1 MLQWFEKL
9 VDPYPSKNLNQPLP
23 KTFFAFVWQSAHGV
37 KRYLLLL
44 ILFTAA
50 TASFE
55 AIFFAKI
62 GQLVDWLSSST
73 PETFV
78 QNHKEN
84 LIILSMFLVAN
95 IFFANMQS
103 IIRHQI
109 LYSSFPMR
117 LRWRFHN
124 LLLLQSLDFF
134 HSDFAGR
141 LSAKVMQ
148 TALAVREFW
157 VILGDM
163 VTYVV
168 IYFITIS
175 VVLGAISP
183 LLLLPLVLWLALFI
197 SAAMYFIPRLGRISK
212 QQADARAVM
221 TGRVTD
227 AYTNIQTV
235 KLFAHA
241 GRESQYAKA
250 SMQEFMRTV
259 FKQMRLGT
267 SYEICIN
274 LLTAVLFFGVLG
286 TAVYLWLVG
295 QAALGVIAA
304 TTAMILKLNS
314 MAGFMM
320 WQTSALFENVGTIQD
335 GMNTMGKSI
344 NIQDKPDA
352 KALEIQAG
360 SIQFNQISF
369 AYNEKNVIHDFNLH
383 IKAGEK
389 IGIVGRS
396 GSGKSTLIQLLLHF
410 YTLKHGTIS
419 IDGQNIQDVTQDSL
433 RKNIALV
440 TQDTSLLHRS
450 VAENIKYGRPDAS
463 DEEMYA
469 AVAKAKAEEFIPELS
484 DLRGKKGY
492 EAYVGERG
500 VKLSGGQ
507 RQRIAIARVF
517 LKDAPI
523 LILDEATSALD
534 SEVEAAIQSS
544 LDELMQDKTV
554 IAIAH
559 RLSTIAQMDR
569 LIVLDHGRIAEQG
582 THEQLIAQNGIYA
595 QLWRR
600 QTGGFLLEQGHDEHD
615 LIEDDRTEHGL
626 NEHGLTKQKHDAL
639 DAERVTA
646 DNAVAT
652 EIKGDKN

>member
-1 MLQWFEKL
+1 MLQWFERL
-9 VDPYPSKNLNQPLP
+9 VDPYPEKGLNEPLP
-23 KTFFAFVWQSAHGV
+23 KTFFAFVWQAAYGV
-37 KRYLLLL
+37 RRYLLLL
-44 ILFTAA
+44 ILLTAA

-55 AIFFAKI
+55 AIFFAQI
-62 GQLVDWLSSST
+62 GHLVDWLTSST
-73 PETFV
+73 PETFIT
-78 QNHKEN
+78 NHKSN
-84 LIILSMFLVAN
+84 LMILSFFLLGN
-95 IFFANMQS
+95 IIFSSIQS
-103 IIRHQI
+103 IVRHQI

-124 LLLLQSLDFF
+124 LLLQQSLDFF

-148 TALAVREFW
+148 TSLAVREFW

-163 VTYVV
+163 LTYVI

-175 VVLGAISP
+175 VVLGNISP
-183 LLLLPLVLWLALFI
+183 LLLLPLMLWLALFI
-197 SAAMYFIPRLGRISK
+197 GAACFFIPRLGRISK

-241 GRESQYAKA
+241 GRESKYAKE
-250 SMQEFMRTV
+250 SMQTFMITV
-259 FKQMRLGT
+259 FKQMRLG
-267 SYEICIN
+267 SMYEICIN

-286 TAVYLWLVG
+286 TAVWLWLNG
-295 QAALGVIAA
+295 QAAIGVIAA

-314 MAGFMM
+314 MAAFMM

-335 GMNTMGKSI
+335 GMMTMGKSI
-344 NIQDKPDA
+344 NIQDAPDA
-352 KALEIQAG
+352 KPL
-360 SIQFNQISF
+360 QITQGKIEFKDVSF
-369 AYNEKNVIHDFNLH
+369 AYNEKKVIDQFNLE

-396 GSGKSTLIQLLLHF
+396 GAGKSTLIQLLLNF
-410 YTLKHGTIS
+410 YTINQGRIC
-419 IDGQNIQDVTQDSL
+419 IDDQNIQNVTQDSL
-433 RKNIALV
+433 RKNIAMV

-450 VAENIKYGRPDAS
+450 VAENIKYGRPDAT
-463 DEEMYA
+463 DEDMYV
-469 AVAKAKAEEFIPELS
+469 AVRKAKADEFIPQLS
-484 DLRGKKGY
+484 DLRGQHGY
-492 EAYVGERG
+492 DAYVGERG

-544 LDELMQDKTV
+544 LDDLMQDKTV

-569 LIVLDHGRIAEQG
+569 LIVLDQGHIAEQG
-582 THEQLIAQNGIYA
+582 THEELIAQNGIYA
-595 QLWRR
+595 QLWQR
-600 QTGGFLLEQGHDEHD
+600 QTGEFLVEQE
-615 LIEDDRTEHGL
+615 
-626 NEHGLTKQKHDAL
+626 KPK
-639 DAERVTA
+639 AEEA
-646 DNAVAT
+646 
-652 EIKGDKN
+652 E

>member
-1 MLQWFEKL
+1 MLQWFERL
-9 VDPYPSKNLNQPLP
+9 VDPYPEKGLNEPLP
-23 KTFFAFVWQSAHGV
+23 KTFFAFVWQAAYGV
-37 KRYLLLL
+37 RRYLLLL
-44 ILFTAA
+44 ILLTAA

-55 AIFFAKI
+55 AIFFAQI
-62 GQLVDWLSSST
+62 GHLVDWLTSST
-73 PETFV
+73 PETFIT
-78 QNHKEN
+78 NHKSN
-84 LIILSMFLVAN
+84 LIILSFFLLGN
-95 IFFANMQS
+95 IIFSSIQS
-103 IIRHQI
+103 IVRHQI

-124 LLLLQSLDFF
+124 LLLQQSLDFF

-148 TALAVREFW
+148 TSLAVREFW

-163 VTYVV
+163 LTYVI

-175 VVLGAISP
+175 VVLGNISP
-183 LLLLPLVLWLALFI
+183 LLLLPLMLWLALFI
-197 SAAMYFIPRLGRISK
+197 GAACFFIPRLGRISK

-241 GRESQYAKA
+241 GRESKYAKE
-250 SMQEFMRTV
+250 SMQTFMITV
-259 FKQMRLGT
+259 FKQMRLG
-267 SYEICIN
+267 SMYEICIN

-286 TAVYLWLVG
+286 TAVWLWLNG
-295 QAALGVIAA
+295 QAAIGVIAA

-314 MAGFMM
+314 MAAFMM

-335 GMNTMGKSI
+335 GMMTMGKSI
-344 NIQDKPDA
+344 NIQDAPDA
-352 KALEIQAG
+352 KPL
-360 SIQFNQISF
+360 QITQGKIEFKDVSF
-369 AYNEKNVIHDFNLH
+369 AYNEKKVIDQFNLE

-396 GSGKSTLIQLLLHF
+396 GAGKSTLIQLLLNF
-410 YTLKHGTIS
+410 YTINQGRIC
-419 IDGQNIQDVTQDSL
+419 IDDQNIQNVTQDSL
-433 RKNIALV
+433 RKNIAMV

-450 VAENIKYGRPDAS
+450 VAENIKYGRPDAT
-463 DEEMYA
+463 DEDMYA
-469 AVAKAKAEEFIPELS
+469 AVRKAKADEFIPQLS
-484 DLRGKKGY
+484 DLRGQHGY
-492 EAYVGERG
+492 DAYVGERG

-544 LDELMQDKTV
+544 LDDLMQDKTV

-569 LIVLDHGRIAEQG
+569 LIVLDQGHIAEQG
-582 THEQLIAQNGIYA
+582 THEELIAQNGIYA
-595 QLWRR
+595 QLWQR
-600 QTGGFLLEQGHDEHD
+600 QTGEFLVEQE
-615 LIEDDRTEHGL
+615 
-626 NEHGLTKQKHDAL
+626 KPK
-639 DAERVTA
+639 AEEA
-646 DNAVAT
+646 
-652 EIKGDKN
+652 E

>member
-9 VDPYPSKNLNQPLP
+9 VDPYPSKGLNEPLP
-23 KTFFAFVWQSAHGV
+23 TKFFPFVWQAATGV
-37 KRYLLLL
+37 KRYLLIL

-55 AIFFAKI
+55 ALFFSQI
-62 GQLVDWLSSST
+62 GHLVDWLTQSK
-73 PETFV
+73 PQDFLV
-78 QNHKEN
+78 NHREN
-84 LIILSMFLVAN
+84 LIFLSCILLAN
-95 IFFANMQS
+95 IFFASMQS

-124 LLLLQSLDFF
+124 LMLRQGLDFF
-134 HSDFAGR
+134 HNDFAGR

-175 VVLGAISP
+175 IVLGSISP
-183 LLLLPLVLWLALFI
+183 ILLIPLLLWLALFV
-197 SAAMYFIPRLGRISK
+197 SAALYYIPRLGRISK
-212 QQADARAVM
+212 EQADARAVM

-241 GRESQYAKA
+241 GRESQYAKE
-250 SMQEFMRTV
+250 SMKEFMHTV

-267 SYEICIN
+267 AYELCIN

-286 TAVYLWLVG
+286 TAVWLWLQG
-295 QAALGVIAA
+295 QAAIGVIAA

-314 MAGFMM
+314 MAEFMM

-335 GMNTMGKSI
+335 GMQTLGRQI
-344 NIQDKPDA
+344 NIQDKEDA
-352 KALEIQAG
+352 KPLVVTQGNIKF
-360 SIQFNQISF
+360 SDVTF
-369 AYNEKNVIHDFNLH
+369 AYNSKKVIDHFNLN
-383 IKAGEK
+383 IQPGEK

-396 GSGKSTLIQLLLHF
+396 GAGKSTLIQLLLHF
-410 YTLKHGTIS
+410 YTINNGKIT
-419 IDGQNIQDVTQDSL
+419 IDGQNIEEVTQDSL

-440 TQDTSLLHRS
+440 TQDTSLLHRT
-450 VAENIKYGRPDAS
+450 VAENIKYGRPDAT
-463 DEEMYA
+463 DEEMYE
-469 AVAKAKAEEFIPELS
+469 AVRKAKADEFIPQLS
-484 DLRGKKGY
+484 DLRGRTGY
-492 EAYVGERG
+492 DAYVGERG

-544 LDELMQDKTV
+544 LDELMQNKTV

-569 LIVLDHGRIAEQG
+569 LIVLDQGQIAEQG
-582 THEQLIAQNGIYA
+582 THEELIAQNGIYA
-595 QLWRR
+595 HLWHR
-600 QTGGFLLEQGHDEHD
+600 QTGGFLVEPEQKASEDED
-615 LIEDDRTEHGL
+615 STVS
-626 NEHGLTKQKHDAL
+626 TS
-639 DAERVTA
+639 
-646 DNAVAT
+646 
-652 EIKGDKN
+652 

>member
-9 VDPYPSKNLNQPLP
+9 VDPYPTKGLNEPLP
-23 KTFFAFVWQSAHGV
+23 STFFAFVWQAASGV

-44 ILFTAA
+44 VLFTAA

-55 AIFFAKI
+55 AIFYSQI
-62 GQLVDWLSSST
+62 GHLVDWLSGST
-73 PETFV
+73 PENFLE
-78 QNHKEN
+78 NHKTN
-84 LIILSMFLVAN
+84 LIILTSFLLAN
-95 IFFANMQS
+95 IFFSSIQS

-124 LLLLQSLDFF
+124 LLLLHGLDFF

-141 LSAKVMQ
+141 LSSKVMQ
-148 TALAVREFW
+148 TSLAVREFW

-168 IYFITIS
+168 IYFVTIS
-175 VVLGAISP
+175 IVLGAVSPILLIP
-183 LLLLPLVLWLALFI
+183 LLIWLALFVC
-197 SAAMYFIPRLGRISK
+197 SACYFIPKLGRISK
-212 QQADARAVM
+212 AQADARAVM

-241 GRESQYAKA
+241 GRESQYAKE
-250 SMQEFMRTV
+250 SMQDFMVTV
-259 FKQMRLGT
+259 FKQMRLGVL
-267 SYEICIN
+267 YQICTN
-274 LLTAVLFFGVLG
+274 LLTAVLFLGVLG
-286 TAVYLWLVG
+286 TAVYLWMQGL
-295 QAALGVIAA
+295 AAIGVIAA

-314 MAGFMM
+314 MAEFMM

-335 GMNTMGKSI
+335 GMVTMAKPI
-344 NIQDKPDA
+344 AIQDKEDA
-352 KALEIQAG
+352 KPLQVAHGEIK
-360 SIQFNQISF
+360 FENVTF
-369 AYNEKNVIHDFNLH
+369 AYNQKNVIDHFNLT
-383 IKAGEK
+383 IKPGEK

-396 GSGKSTLIQLLLHF
+396 GAGKSTLIQLLLHF
-410 YTLKHGTIS
+410 YNINQGRIL
-419 IDGQNIQDVTQDSL
+419 IDGQNIQDVSQDSL

-440 TQDTSLLHRS
+440 TQDTSLLHRT

-463 DEEMYA
+463 DEEMML
-469 AVAKAKAEEFIPELS
+469 AVKKAKADEFIPQLS
-484 DLRGKKGY
+484 DLRGRQGFD
-492 EAYVGERG
+492 AYVGERG

-544 LDELMQDKTV
+544 LDELMTDKTV

-569 LIVLDHGRIAEQG
+569 LIVLDQGHIAEQG
-582 THEQLIAQNGIYA
+582 THEELIAQNGIYA
-595 QLWRR
+595 HLWQR
-600 QTGGFLLEQGHDEHD
+600 QTGGFLVEQHP
-615 LIEDDRTEHGL
+615 
-626 NEHGLTKQKHDAL
+626 A
-639 DAERVTA
+639 
-646 DNAVAT
+646 
-652 EIKGDKN
+652 KNKEQA

>member
-1 MLQWFEKL
+1 MFKWFESL
-9 VDPYPSKNLNQPLP
+9 VNPYPTKGLNKPLP
-23 KTFFAFVWQSAHGV
+23 TRFFPFVWQAARGV
-37 KRYLLLL
+37 RPYLLLL
-44 ILFTAA
+44 VLCTAGA
-50 TASFE
+50 ASFE
-55 AIFFAKI
+55 ALLYARI
-62 GQLVDWLSSST
+62 GELVNWLSQSQ
-73 PETFV
+73 PDTFLAEH
-78 QNHKEN
+78 QTN
-84 LIILSMFLVAN
+84 LTILTFILLAN
-95 IFFANMQS
+95 IFFASLQS
-103 IIRHQI
+103 IIKHQI
-109 LYSSFPMR
+109 LYSNFPMR

-124 LLLLQSLDFF
+124 LLLRQSLDFF
-134 HSDFAGR
+134 HNDFAGR

-157 VILGDM
+157 IILGDM
-163 VTYVV
+163 LAYVV

-183 LLLLPLVLWLALFI
+183 MLIIPLLVWLGLFI
-197 SAAMYFIPRLGRISK
+197 SAASYFIPRLSRISNS
-212 QQADARAVM
+212 QADARAVM

-241 GRESQYAKA
+241 GRESQYAKE
-250 SMQEFMRTV
+250 SMQEFMVTV
-259 FKQMRLGT
+259 YKQMRLGAQ
-267 SYEICIN
+267 YEISIN
-274 LLTAVLFFGVLG
+274 LLTVVLYVGVLG
-286 TAVYLWLVG
+286 TALWLWMNG
-295 QAALGVIAA
+295 QAELGIIAA

-314 MAGFMM
+314 IAEFMM

-335 GMNTMGKSI
+335 GMKTLGRPI
-344 NIQDKPDA
+344 TIEDKPDA
-352 KALEIQAG
+352 KTLNVAQGEIK
-360 SIQFNQISF
+360 FENVSF
-369 AYNEKNVIHDFNLH
+369 AYNDKNVIEQFNLT
-383 IKAGEK
+383 IRPGEK

-396 GSGKSTLIQLLLHF
+396 GAGKSTLIQLLLHF
-410 YTLKHGTIS
+410 YQINQGRIL
-419 IDGQNIQDVTQDSL
+419 IDGQDIVDVTQDSL

-440 TQDTSLLHRS
+440 TQDTSLLHRT

-469 AVAKAKAEEFIPELS
+469 AVAKAKAEEFIPQLT
-484 DLRGKKGY
+484 DLRGKRGY

-544 LDELMQDKTV
+544 LDELMQGKTV

-569 LIVLDHGRIAEQG
+569 LIVLDQGQIAEQG
-582 THEQLIAQNGIYA
+582 THDELVALNGIYA
-595 QLWRR
+595 QLWQR
-600 QTGGFLLEQGHDEHD
+600 QTGGFLIEQQQ
-615 LIEDDRTEHGL
+615 L
-626 NEHGLTKQKHDAL
+626 KQKQG
-639 DAERVTA
+639 T
-646 DNAVAT
+646 
-652 EIKGDKN
+652 

>member
-1 MLQWFEKL
+1 MLRWFEKL
-9 VDPYPSKNLNQPLP
+9 VDPYPEQGLNTPLP
-23 KTFFAFVWQSAHGV
+23 KQFFPFVWQSAYGV
-37 KRYLLLL
+37 RRYLLLL
-44 ILFTAA
+44 MILTAA

-55 AIFFAKI
+55 AIFFAQI
-62 GQLVDWLSSST
+62 GHLVDWLTQSNRDN
-73 PETFV
+73 FLH
-78 QNHKEN
+78 NHQQN
-84 LIILSMFLVAN
+84 LIILSMFLLGN
-95 IFFANMQS
+95 IVFASLQS
-103 IIRHQI
+103 IVRHQI

-124 LLLLQSLDFF
+124 LLLQQSLDFF

-141 LSAKVMQ
+141 LSSKVMQ
-148 TALAVREFW
+148 TSLAVREFW

-163 VTYVV
+163 VTYVI

-175 VVLGAISP
+175 VVLGSISPILLIP
-183 LLLLPLVLWLALFI
+183 LLLWLSLFV
-197 SAAMYFIPRLGRISK
+197 AAACFFIPRLGRISK
-212 QQADARAVM
+212 EQADARAVM

-250 SMQEFMRTV
+250 SMQLFMQTV
-259 FKQMRLGT
+259 YKQMRLGT
-267 SYEICIN
+267 CYELCIN
-274 LLTAVLFFGVLG
+274 ALTAVLFFGVLG
-286 TAVYLWLVG
+286 TAVWLWLNG
-295 QAALGVIAA
+295 QAAIGVIAA

-314 MAGFMM
+314 MAEFMM

-335 GMNTMGKSI
+335 GMHTMGKTI
-344 NIQDKPDA
+344 DIQDKPNA
-352 KALEIQAG
+352 QPLQVSAG
-360 SIQFNQISF
+360 SIQFNNVSF
-369 AYNEKNVIHDFNLH
+369 AYNDKNVINQFDLQ

-396 GSGKSTLIQLLLHF
+396 GAGKSTLIQLLLHF
-410 YTLKHGTIS
+410 YS
-419 IDGQNIQDVTQDSL
+419 INQGRICIDQQNIEDVTQDSL

-450 VAENIKYGRPDAS
+450 VAENIKYGRPDAT
-463 DEEMYA
+463 DEEMHA
-469 AVAKAKAEEFIPELS
+469 AVKKAKAEEFIPALS
-484 DLRGKKGY
+484 DMRGRTGY
-492 EAYVGERG
+492 DAYVGERG

-544 LDELMQDKTV
+544 LDELMAGKTV

-569 LIVLDHGRIAEQG
+569 LIVMDQGQIAEQG
-582 THEQLIAQNGIYA
+582 THEELIAQNGIYA
-595 QLWRR
+595 SLWQR
-600 QTGGFLLEQGHDEHD
+600 QTGGFLVEQHRLKDKE
-615 LIEDDRTEHGL
+615 
-626 NEHGLTKQKHDAL
+626 
-639 DAERVTA
+639 AE
-646 DNAVAT
+646 
-652 EIKGDKN
+652 

>member
-1 MLQWFEKL
+1 MLLQWFEKL
-9 VDPYPSKNLNQPLP
+9 VDPYPSKGLNEPLP
-23 KTFFAFVWQSAHGV
+23 TKFFPFVWQAATGV
-37 KRYLLLL
+37 KRYLLIL

-55 AIFFAKI
+55 ALFFSQI
-62 GQLVDWLSSST
+62 GHLVDWLTQSK
-73 PETFV
+73 PQDFLV
-78 QNHKEN
+78 NHRDN
-84 LIILSMFLVAN
+84 LIFLSCILLAN
-95 IFFANMQS
+95 IFFASMQS

-124 LLLLQSLDFF
+124 LMLRQGLDFF
-134 HSDFAGR
+134 HNDFAGR

-175 VVLGAISP
+175 IVLGSISP
-183 LLLLPLVLWLALFI
+183 ILLIPLLLWLALFV
-197 SAAMYFIPRLGRISK
+197 SAALYYIPRLGRISK
-212 QQADARAVM
+212 EQADARAVM

-241 GRESQYAKA
+241 GRESQYAKE
-250 SMQEFMRTV
+250 SMKEFMRTV

-267 SYEICIN
+267 AYELCIN

-286 TAVYLWLVG
+286 TAVWLWLQG
-295 QAALGVIAA
+295 QAAIGVIAA

-314 MAGFMM
+314 MAEFMM

-335 GMNTMGKSI
+335 GMQTLGRQI
-344 NIQDKPDA
+344 NIQDKEDA
-352 KALEIQAG
+352 KPLVVTQGNIKF
-360 SIQFNQISF
+360 SDVTF
-369 AYNEKNVIHDFNLH
+369 AYNSKKVIDHFNLN
-383 IKAGEK
+383 IQPGEK

-396 GSGKSTLIQLLLHF
+396 GAGKSTLIQLLLHF
-410 YTLKHGTIS
+410 YTINNGKIT
-419 IDGQNIQDVTQDSL
+419 IDGQNIEEVTQDSL

-440 TQDTSLLHRS
+440 TQDTSLLHRT
-450 VAENIKYGRPDAS
+450 VAENIKYGRPDAT
-463 DEEMYA
+463 DEEMYE
-469 AVAKAKAEEFIPELS
+469 AVRKAKADEFIPQLS
-484 DLRGKKGY
+484 DLRGRTGY
-492 EAYVGERG
+492 DAYVGERG

-544 LDELMQDKTV
+544 LDELMQNKTV

-569 LIVLDHGRIAEQG
+569 LIVLDQGQIAEQG
-582 THEQLIAQNGIYA
+582 THEELIAQNGIYA
-595 QLWRR
+595 HLWHR
-600 QTGGFLLEQGHDEHD
+600 QTGGFLVEPEP
-615 LIEDDRTEHGL
+615 
-626 NEHGLTKQKHDAL
+626 KA
-639 DAERVTA
+639 
-646 DNAVAT
+646 AT
-652 EIKGDKN
+652 EDEDSTVSTS

>member
-1 MLQWFEKL
+1 MLLQWFEKL
-9 VDPYPSKNLNQPLP
+9 VDPYPSKGLNEPLP
-23 KTFFAFVWQSAHGV
+23 TKFFPFVWQAATGV
-37 KRYLLLL
+37 KRYLLIL

-55 AIFFAKI
+55 ALFFSQI
-62 GQLVDWLSSST
+62 GHLVDWLTQSK
-73 PETFV
+73 PQDFLV
-78 QNHKEN
+78 NHREN
-84 LIILSMFLVAN
+84 LIFLSCILLAN
-95 IFFANMQS
+95 IFFASMQS

-124 LLLLQSLDFF
+124 LMLRQGLDFF
-134 HSDFAGR
+134 HNDFAGR

-175 VVLGAISP
+175 IVLGSISP
-183 LLLLPLVLWLALFI
+183 ILLIPLLLWLALFV
-197 SAAMYFIPRLGRISK
+197 SAALYYIPRLGRISK
-212 QQADARAVM
+212 EQADARAVM

-241 GRESQYAKA
+241 GRESQYAKE
-250 SMQEFMRTV
+250 SMKEFMHTV

-267 SYEICIN
+267 AYELCIN

-286 TAVYLWLVG
+286 TAVWLWLQG
-295 QAALGVIAA
+295 QAAIGVIAA

-314 MAGFMM
+314 MAEFMM

-335 GMNTMGKSI
+335 GMQTLGRQI
-344 NIQDKPDA
+344 NIQDKEDA
-352 KALEIQAG
+352 KPLVVTQGNIKF
-360 SIQFNQISF
+360 SDVTF
-369 AYNEKNVIHDFNLH
+369 AYNSKKVIDHFNLN
-383 IKAGEK
+383 IQPGEK

-396 GSGKSTLIQLLLHF
+396 GAGKSTLIQLLLHF
-410 YTLKHGTIS
+410 YTINNGKIT
-419 IDGQNIQDVTQDSL
+419 IDGQNIEEVTQDSL

-440 TQDTSLLHRS
+440 TQDTSLLHRT
-450 VAENIKYGRPDAS
+450 VAENIKYGRPDAT
-463 DEEMYA
+463 DEEMYE
-469 AVAKAKAEEFIPELS
+469 AVRKAKADEFIPQLS
-484 DLRGKKGY
+484 DLRGRTGY
-492 EAYVGERG
+492 DAYVGERG

-544 LDELMQDKTV
+544 LDELMQNKTV

-569 LIVLDHGRIAEQG
+569 LIVLDQGQIAEQG
-582 THEQLIAQNGIYA
+582 THEELIAQNGIYA
-595 QLWRR
+595 HLWHR
-600 QTGGFLLEQGHDEHD
+600 QTGGFLVEPEQKASEDED
-615 LIEDDRTEHGL
+615 STVS
-626 NEHGLTKQKHDAL
+626 TS
-639 DAERVTA
+639 
-646 DNAVAT
+646 
-652 EIKGDKN
+652 

>member
-1 MLQWFEKL
+1 MLLQWFEKL
-9 VDPYPSKNLNQPLP
+9 VDPYPSKGLNEPLP
-23 KTFFAFVWQSAHGV
+23 TKFFPFVWQAATGV
-37 KRYLLLL
+37 KRYLLIL

-55 AIFFAKI
+55 ALFFSQI
-62 GQLVDWLSSST
+62 GHLVDWLTQSK
-73 PETFV
+73 PQDFLV
-78 QNHKEN
+78 NHREN
-84 LIILSMFLVAN
+84 LIFLSCILLAN
-95 IFFANMQS
+95 IFFASMQS

-124 LLLLQSLDFF
+124 LMLRQGLDFF
-134 HSDFAGR
+134 HNDFAGR

-175 VVLGAISP
+175 IVLGSISP
-183 LLLLPLVLWLALFI
+183 ILLIPLLLWLALFI
-197 SAAMYFIPRLGRISK
+197 SAALYYIPRLGRISK
-212 QQADARAVM
+212 EQADARAVM

-241 GRESQYAKA
+241 GRESQYAKE
-250 SMQEFMRTV
+250 SMKEFMRTV

-267 SYEICIN
+267 AYELCIN

-286 TAVYLWLVG
+286 TAVWLWLQG
-295 QAALGVIAA
+295 QAAIGVIAA

-314 MAGFMM
+314 MAEFMM

-335 GMNTMGKSI
+335 GMQTLGRQI
-344 NIQDKPDA
+344 NIQDKEDA
-352 KALEIQAG
+352 KPLVVTQGNIKF
-360 SIQFNQISF
+360 SDVTF
-369 AYNEKNVIHDFNLH
+369 AYNSKKVIDHFNLN
-383 IKAGEK
+383 IQPGEK

-396 GSGKSTLIQLLLHF
+396 GAGKSTLIQLLLHF
-410 YTLKHGTIS
+410 YTINNGKIT
-419 IDGQNIQDVTQDSL
+419 IDGQNIEEVTQDSL

-440 TQDTSLLHRS
+440 TQDTSLLHRT
-450 VAENIKYGRPDAS
+450 VAENIKYGRPDAT
-463 DEEMYA
+463 DEEMYE
-469 AVAKAKAEEFIPELS
+469 AVRKAKADEFIPQLS
-484 DLRGKKGY
+484 DLRGRTGY
-492 EAYVGERG
+492 DAYVGERG

-544 LDELMQDKTV
+544 LDELMQNKTV

-559 RLSTIAQMDR
+559 RLSTIAQMDC
-569 LIVLDHGRIAEQG
+569 LIVLDQGQIAEQG
-582 THEQLIAQNGIYA
+582 THEELIAQNGIYA
-595 QLWRR
+595 HLWHR
-600 QTGGFLLEQGHDEHD
+600 QTGGFLVEPEQKASEDED
-615 LIEDDRTEHGL
+615 STVS
-626 NEHGLTKQKHDAL
+626 TS
-639 DAERVTA
+639 
-646 DNAVAT
+646 
-652 EIKGDKN
+652 

>member
-9 VDPYPSKNLNQPLP
+9 VDPYPTKGLNEPLP
-23 KTFFAFVWQSAHGV
+23 STFFAFVWQAASGV

-44 ILFTAA
+44 VLFTAA

-55 AIFFAKI
+55 AIFYSQI
-62 GQLVDWLSSST
+62 GHLVDWLSGST
-73 PETFV
+73 PENFLE
-78 QNHKEN
+78 NHKTN
-84 LIILSMFLVAN
+84 LIILTSFLLAN
-95 IFFANMQS
+95 IFFSSIQS
-103 IIRHQI
+103 IVRHQI

-124 LLLLQSLDFF
+124 LLLLHGLDFF

-141 LSAKVMQ
+141 LSSKVMQ
-148 TALAVREFW
+148 TSLAVREFW

-168 IYFITIS
+168 IYFVTIS
-175 VVLGAISP
+175 IVLGAVSPILLIP
-183 LLLLPLVLWLALFI
+183 LLIWLALFVC
-197 SAAMYFIPRLGRISK
+197 SACYFIPKLGRISK
-212 QQADARAVM
+212 AQADARAVM

-241 GRESQYAKA
+241 GRESQYAKE
-250 SMQEFMRTV
+250 SMQDFMVTV
-259 FKQMRLGT
+259 FKQMRLGVL
-267 SYEICIN
+267 YQICTN
-274 LLTAVLFFGVLG
+274 LLTAVLFLGVLG
-286 TAVYLWLVG
+286 TAVYLWMQGL
-295 QAALGVIAA
+295 AAIGVIAA

-314 MAGFMM
+314 MAEFMM

-335 GMNTMGKSI
+335 GMVTMAKPI
-344 NIQDKPDA
+344 AIQDKEDA
-352 KALEIQAG
+352 KPLQVAHGEIK
-360 SIQFNQISF
+360 FENVTF
-369 AYNEKNVIHDFNLH
+369 AYNQKNVIDHFNLT
-383 IKAGEK
+383 IKPGEK

-396 GSGKSTLIQLLLHF
+396 GAGKSTLIQLLLHF
-410 YTLKHGTIS
+410 YNINQGRIL
-419 IDGQNIQDVTQDSL
+419 IDGQNIQDVSQDSL

-440 TQDTSLLHRS
+440 TQDTSLLHRT

-463 DEEMYA
+463 DEEMML
-469 AVAKAKAEEFIPELS
+469 AVKKAKADEFIPQLS
-484 DLRGKKGY
+484 DLRGRQGFD
-492 EAYVGERG
+492 AYVGERG

-544 LDELMQDKTV
+544 LDELMTDKTV

-569 LIVLDHGRIAEQG
+569 LIVLDQGHIAEQG
-582 THEQLIAQNGIYA
+582 THEELIAQNGIYA
-595 QLWRR
+595 HLWQR
-600 QTGGFLLEQGHDEHD
+600 QTGGFLVEQHPA
-615 LIEDDRTEHGL
+615 
-626 NEHGLTKQKHDAL
+626 K
-639 DAERVTA
+639 
-646 DNAVAT
+646 
-652 EIKGDKN
+652 IKEQA

>member
-1 MLQWFEKL
+1 MLQWFERL
-9 VDPYPSKNLNQPLP
+9 VDPYPEKGLNEPLP
-23 KTFFAFVWQSAHGV
+23 KTFFAFVWQAAYGV
-37 KRYLLLL
+37 RRYLLLL
-44 ILFTAA
+44 ILLTAA

-55 AIFFAKI
+55 AIFFAQI
-62 GQLVDWLSSST
+62 GHLVDWLTSST
-73 PETFV
+73 PETFIT
-78 QNHKEN
+78 NHKSN
-84 LIILSMFLVAN
+84 LIILSFFLLGN
-95 IFFANMQS
+95 IIFSSIQS
-103 IIRHQI
+103 IVRHQI

-124 LLLLQSLDFF
+124 LLLQQSLDFF

-148 TALAVREFW
+148 TSLAVREFW

-163 VTYVV
+163 LTYVI

-175 VVLGAISP
+175 VVLGNISL
-183 LLLLPLVLWLALFI
+183 LLLLPLMLWLALFI
-197 SAAMYFIPRLGRISK
+197 GAACFFIPRLGRISK

-241 GRESQYAKA
+241 GRESQYAKE
-250 SMQEFMRTV
+250 SMQTFMLTV
-259 FKQMRLGT
+259 FKQMRLG
-267 SYEICIN
+267 SMYEICIN

-286 TAVYLWLVG
+286 TAVWLWLNG
-295 QAALGVIAA
+295 QAAIGVIAA

-314 MAGFMM
+314 MAAFMM

-335 GMNTMGKSI
+335 GMMTMGKSI
-344 NIQDKPDA
+344 NIQDAPDA
-352 KALEIQAG
+352 KPL
-360 SIQFNQISF
+360 QIKKGKIEFKDVSF
-369 AYNEKNVIHDFNLH
+369 AYNEKKVIDQFNLE

-396 GSGKSTLIQLLLHF
+396 GAGKSTLIQLLLNF
-410 YTLKHGTIS
+410 YTINQGRIC
-419 IDGQNIQDVTQDSL
+419 IDDQNIENVTQDSL
-433 RKNIALV
+433 RKNIAMV

-450 VAENIKYGRPDAS
+450 VAENIKYGRPDAT
-463 DEEMYA
+463 DEDMYA
-469 AVAKAKAEEFIPELS
+469 AVRKAKADEFIPQLS
-484 DLRGKKGY
+484 DLRGQHGY
-492 EAYVGERG
+492 DAYVGERG

-544 LDELMQDKTV
+544 LDDLMQDKTV

-569 LIVLDHGRIAEQG
+569 LIVLDQGHIAEQG
-582 THEQLIAQNGIYA
+582 THEELIAQNGIYA
-595 QLWRR
+595 QLWQR
-600 QTGGFLLEQGHDEHD
+600 QTGEFLVEQE
-615 LIEDDRTEHGL
+615 
-626 NEHGLTKQKHDAL
+626 KPK
-639 DAERVTA
+639 AEEA
-646 DNAVAT
+646 
-652 EIKGDKN
+652 E

>member
-1 MLQWFEKL
+1 MLQWFERL
-9 VDPYPSKNLNQPLP
+9 VDPYPEKGLNEPLP
-23 KTFFAFVWQSAHGV
+23 KTFFAFVWQAAYGV
-37 KRYLLLL
+37 RRYLLLL
-44 ILFTAA
+44 ILLTAA

-55 AIFFAKI
+55 AIFFAQI
-62 GQLVDWLSSST
+62 GHLVDWLTSST
-73 PETFV
+73 PETFIT
-78 QNHKEN
+78 NHKSN
-84 LIILSMFLVAN
+84 LIILSFFLLGN
-95 IFFANMQS
+95 IIFSSIQS
-103 IIRHQI
+103 IVRHQI

-124 LLLLQSLDFF
+124 LLLQQSLDFF

-148 TALAVREFW
+148 TSLAVREFW

-163 VTYVV
+163 LTYVI

-175 VVLGAISP
+175 VVLGNIS
-183 LLLLPLVLWLALFI
+183 LLLLVPLMLWLALFI
-197 SAAMYFIPRLGRISK
+197 GAACFFIPRLGRISK

-241 GRESQYAKA
+241 GRESKYAKE
-250 SMQEFMRTV
+250 SMQTFMLTV
-259 FKQMRLGT
+259 FKQMRLG
-267 SYEICIN
+267 SMYEICIN

-286 TAVYLWLVG
+286 TAVWLWLNG
-295 QAALGVIAA
+295 QAAIGVIAA

-314 MAGFMM
+314 MAAFMM

-335 GMNTMGKSI
+335 GMMTMGKSI
-344 NIQDKPDA
+344 NIQDAPDA
-352 KALEIQAG
+352 KPL
-360 SIQFNQISF
+360 QIKKGKIEFKDVSF
-369 AYNEKNVIHDFNLH
+369 AYNEKKVIDQFNLE

-396 GSGKSTLIQLLLHF
+396 GAGKSTLIQLLLNF
-410 YTLKHGTIS
+410 YTINQGRIC
-419 IDGQNIQDVTQDSL
+419 IDDQNIENVTQDSL
-433 RKNIALV
+433 RKNIAMV

-450 VAENIKYGRPDAS
+450 VAENIKYGRPDAT

-469 AVAKAKAEEFIPELS
+469 AVRKAKADEFIPQLS
-484 DLRGKKGY
+484 DLRGKHGY
-492 EAYVGERG
+492 DAYVGERG

-544 LDELMQDKTV
+544 LDDLMQDKTV

-569 LIVLDHGRIAEQG
+569 LIVLDQGHIAEQG
-582 THEQLIAQNGIYA
+582 THEELIAQNGIYA
-595 QLWRR
+595 QLWQR
-600 QTGGFLLEQGHDEHD
+600 QTGEFLVEQEK
-615 LIEDDRTEHGL
+615 LKEKE
-626 NEHGLTKQKHDAL
+626 
-639 DAERVTA
+639 AE
-646 DNAVAT
+646 
-652 EIKGDKN
+652 